1 MQRANFGVSKPF
13 VAEGNNAGIEDLNA
27 QLVLK
32 AMEIALEKNGPKV
45 NVNV

>member
-1 MQRANFGVSKPF
+1 
-13 VAEGNNAGIEDLNA
+13 VAEGINMGIEDLNA

-32 AMEIALEKNGPKV
+32 AMEIALEKNTPKV

>member
-1 MQRANFGVSKPF
+1 M
-13 VAEGNNAGIEDLNA
+13 AEGNNKGIEDLNT

-32 AMEIALEKNGPKV
+32 AMEIALEKNAPKV